1 MNILLV
7 DDQQSVVNG
16 LIENLNFKKI
26 GIEKVFSALSA
37 KQARKIMKKQQ
48 IDILLCDIEMPE
60 ENGLSLNQWVVDNY
74 PSMVRILLTSHA
86 EFSYAQ
92 QSIKLGC
99 FDYIIQPA
107 PYDEIEECLKK
118 AALKIQQD
126 RNINTLYDYGKLYLF
141 NELENLDR
149 IIYNLFSS
157 HQSNVTEAVLYLNKV
172 GYPLQPDS
180 QIQLIM
186 VDIFPFHKQDA
197 GYLSNHSIKKN
208 LINALR
214 ESALPE
220 SVFILITLNRYKM
233 FVILLFAN
241 TNILSTITEDFY
253 KDFYLKITENISDQT
268 ACYVGKISTFDVLH
282 DEAVYIHSFVDNN
295 VTEKAELVFC
305 EQEASADL
313 PLKLTY
319 QVDRWEKML
328 RSGYKNIVMSE
339 ILRYIDMI
347 AASDTANFR
356 NLCILHQCLT
366 QIFFRHLYESNLEIE
381 SIFSESYCYSEYM
394 DAFKSVPALKKA
406 VCFMAKAM
414 DDAPKQLSA
423 EEDDI
428 EVAKTYIITN
438 INRNITVKEVAD
450 HIHRSPEYFTK
461 LFKKATGMNVKDY
474 ITRKKHEI
482 AIDLLKNSSLP
493 VSMVALEI
501 GYTNF
506 SHFTQIFKSIE
517 GVTPTAYRQKN
528 TDN

>member
-7 DDQQSVVNG
+7 DDQQSVLNG
-16 LIENLNFKKI
+16 LITNLNFKGI
-26 GIEKVFSALSA
+26 GIEMVFSAA
-37 KQARKIMKKQQ
+37 NARQARKIMKKQQ

-60 ENGLSLNQWVVDNY
+60 ENGLSLNSWVVENY
-74 PSMVRILLTSHA
+74 PSMIRILLTSHA

-118 AALKIQQD
+118 AVLKIQHD
-126 RNINTLYDYGKLYLF
+126 RSANTLYDYGKLYLF

-149 IIYNLFSS
+149 IIYNLYSS
-157 HQSNVTEAVLYLNKV
+157 HQSNVSEALLYLNKA
-172 GYPLQPDS
+172 GYPLQADS

-186 VDIFPFHKQDA
+186 VNIFPFHKQDA

-214 ESALPE
+214 EAKLPKD
-220 SVFILITLNRYKM
+220 VYTLITLNRYKM
-233 FVILLFAN
+233 FVILLFSNKSTLN
-241 TNILSTITEDFY
+241 TMTEEFF
-253 KDFYLKITENISDQT
+253 KNFYLTISAEISDRT
-268 ACYVGKISTFDVLH
+268 ACYVGRISTFAALH
-282 DEAVYIHSFVDNN
+282 DEAVYIHSFVDDN

-305 EQEASADL
+305 EQGVCVDL

-339 ILRYIDMI
+339 ILKYIDVI

-356 NLCILHQCLT
+356 NLCILHQSLT
-366 QIFFRHLYESNLEIE
+366 QIFFRYLYECNLEIE
-381 SIFSESYCYSEYM
+381 SIFSEEYGYSEYM
-394 DAFKSVPALKKA
+394 DAFKSVSALKKA

-414 DDAPKQLSA
+414 DDAPKQLS

-428 EVAKTYIITN
+428 EIAKTYIITN
-438 INRNITVKEVAD
+438 INKNITVKEVAD

-528 TDN
+528 ADH